1 MFFSAGLHFIAWVRT
16 PVQDTVEK
24 VYPLTLCRYC
34 TLIVLIPSPTPLQAQ
49 YDTLIPHS
57 KWYILVTGIP
67 TLAMKCNPATLCRMM
82 KEKPV
87 LYEVDA
93 QNRTAVITLNRPR
106 KQNAFNN
113 EIYNTLVEC
122 LDAAE
127 NDARVIA
134 VVLTANG
141 PAFSSGA
148 DLNEVTQDLADSSKY
163 SSIAHR
169 PPGLFMMRLLSFKK
183 LLIAAVNGP
192 AVGK

>member
-1 MFFSAGLHFIAWVRT
+1 MST
-16 PVQDTVEK
+16 PRANKDLTVGH
-24 VYPLTLCRYC
+24 VA
-34 TLIVLIPSPTPLQAQ
+34 LQ
-49 YDTLIPHS
+49 T
-57 KWYILVTGIP
+57 
-67 TLAMKCNPATLCRMM
+67 ATLCRVM

-93 QNRTAVITLNRPR
+93 QNRTAVFTLNRPS

-113 EIYNTLVEC
+113 EVYNSLVEC

-127 NDARVIA
+127 SDTRVIA

-148 DLNEVTQDLADSSKY
+148 DLNEVTEDLADSSKFI
-163 SSIAHR
+163 SIAHR
-169 PPGLFMMRLLSFKK
+169 PPGLFMTRLLSFKK

-192 AVGK
+192 AVGTRCSFIMHVRILMRACFGLVSQGWRSDAGM